1 MKIKLTFRT
10 LVLCCFTLGICSQSF
25 AKKEK
30 MQSYLF
36 AYFPGNSPEQEQ
48 IHYAVS
54 QDGWNY
60 TPLNGGKQV
69 VSSDSISIA
78 KGVRDPHILR
88 GNDGWFYMVV
98 TDMRCSLGWD
108 SNRGMVLMRSHDLIH
123 WEHHT
128 VNFPERFKGTTF
140 ANVTRV
146 WAPQTIYDKDAKK
159 YMVYFSLLTNDGNI
173 PYDKVYWAYV
183 NSDFSDIDGEPQV
196 LFDYH
201 QASIDTD
208 IVIDKNGIYHLFFKT
223 EGSNVKGIKQYTFKD
238 LHKPKT
244 WKLMDGYCQQTKEA
258 VEGAGVFP
266 LLNGGW
272 ALMYDCYRN
281 NHYQFCRSK
290 DLIKFKFVQNTE
302 TSGKFTPRHG
312 TVIQITAKEYNS
324 LIKSF
329 PIEK

>member
-1 MKIKLTFRT
+1 MDIKLTFRT
-10 LVLCCFTLGICSQSF
+10 LVLCSFVLGICTQTF

-36 AYFPGNSPEQEQ
+36 VYFPGNAPEQEQ

-60 TPLNGGKQV
+60 TPLNGGKQI
-69 VSSDSISIA
+69 VSSDSIAVA

-98 TDMRCSLGWD
+98 TDMGCTLGWN
-108 SNRGMVLMRSHDLIH
+108 SNRGMVLMRSRDLIH

-128 VNFPERFKGTTF
+128 VNFPERFKGTIF

-146 WAPQTIYDKDAKK
+146 WAPQTIYDKKAKK
-159 YMVYFSLLTNDGNI
+159 YMVYFSLLTEDGNI
-173 PYDKVYWAYV
+173 PYDRVYWAYA
-183 NSDFSDIDGEPQV
+183 NSDFSDIEGEPQV

-208 IVIDKNGIYHLFFKT
+208 IVQDKNGTYHLFFKT
-223 EGSNVKGIKQYTFKD
+223 EGSKMKGIKQYTFSD
-238 LHKPKT
+238 LFKPNT

-266 LLNGGW
+266 LINGGW
-272 ALMYDCYRN
+272 ALMYDCYRDH
-281 NHYQFCRSK
+281 HYQFCKSD
-290 DLIKFKFVQNTE
+290 DLINFTFVQNTE

-312 TVIQITAKEYNS
+312 TVIQLSSKEYNT
-324 LIKSF
+324 LIKEF
-329 PIEK
+329 PLEK

>member
-1 MKIKLTFRT
+1 MKAKLTLRT
-10 LVLCCFTLGICSQSF
+10 LVLCILATGFCYQSY
-25 AKKEK
+25 AKKAA

-36 AYFPGNSPEQEQ
+36 AYFPGNAPEQEQ

-69 VSSDSISIA
+69 VGSDSIAEA

-88 GNDGWFYMVV
+88 GENGWFYMVV
-98 TDMRCSLGWD
+98 TDMRCTLGWS
-108 SNRGMVLMRSHDLIH
+108 SNRGMVLMRSRDLIH
-123 WEHHT
+123 WEHHA
-128 VNFPERFKGTTF
+128 VNFPKKYKGTTF

-146 WAPQTIYDKDAKK
+146 WAPQTIYDKKAKK

-173 PYDKVYWAYV
+173 PYDRVYWAYA
-183 NSDFSDIDGEPQV
+183 NSDFSDIEGEPQV

-208 IVIDKNGIYHLFFKT
+208 IVLDKDGTYHLFFKT
-223 EGSNVKGIKQYTFKD
+223 EGSKVKGIKQYTFKD
-238 LHKPKT
+238 LHKPDT

-266 LLNGGW
+266 LINGGW
-272 ALMYDCYRN
+272 ALMYDCYVN
-281 NHYQFCRSK
+281 HHYQFCKSD
-290 DLIKFKFVQNTE
+290 DLIHFNFVQNTE

-312 TVIQITAKEYNS
+312 TVIQITKDEYNS
-324 LIKSF
+324 LLKSF